1 MKAGEM
7 FHLKLTM
14 EKKKKAERN
23 MQKWEICQVL
33 HTPILLFPQPSLSLM
48 QQKSPIIQPG
58 AQTKQS
64 QSCTGSLSV
73 TDLLGQCKDVFI
85 KKSSDLKIAL
95 REVPYRCPPNSHRHH
110 LQDET

>member
-14 EKKKKAERN
+14 EKKEKAAQN

-48 QQKSPIIQPG
+48 Q
-58 AQTKQS
+58 
-64 QSCTGSLSV
+64 
-73 TDLLGQCKDVFI
+73 
-85 KKSSDLKIAL
+85 
-95 REVPYRCPPNSHRHH
+95 
-110 LQDET
+110 